1 MCHLNFS
8 ETILF
13 AFGIIAV
20 LPTLLRPE
28 DYTTEDKSRAAPIP
42 GICIGIRPITAFF
55 DGIGISLV
63 CYTSTNSV
71 ICTLF
76 PFFKVIKLNYQRQ
89 N

>member
-1 MCHLNFS
+1 MYRLNLS

-42 GICIGIRPITAFF
+42 GICIGIGPIPAFLMASESVKYL
-55 DGIGISLV
+55 ILV
-63 CYTSTNSV
+63 P
-71 ICTLF
+71 ILLF
-76 PFFKVIKLNYQRQ
+76 VHYFHKIVF
-89 N
+89 